1 MTVHV
6 NNLPEY
12 EREIK
17 KLAIKVI
24 SGENLKGELSITFVN
39 DERMIELNKRY
50 AGRLETTDVLSFPFD
65 VPDLLGDIYISLSQ
79 ADRQKKEGILSELK
93 LLTVHGILHLA
104 GYDDTTEEE
113 RNKMRRKEHEC
124 LRKWCGY

>member
-17 KLAIKVI
+17 KLAVKVI
-24 SGENLKGELSITFVN
+24 SSENLKGELSITFVN

-65 VPDLLGDIYISLSQ
+65 VPDLLGDIYISLPQ

-93 LLTVHGILHLA
+93 LLTIHGILHLA
-104 GYDDTTEEE
+104 GYDDTTEKE
-113 RNKMRRKEHEC
+113 RNKIRRKEHEY
-124 LRKWCGY
+124 LRK

>member
-65 VPDLLGDIYISLSQ
+65 VPDLLGDIYISLPQ

-124 LRKWCGY
+124 LRK